1 MDTTTSM
8 KNQTVAQIVT
18 DDFRTAEIFKKHGID
33 FCCGGKKSISQV
45 CKEKHLDAEE
55 LEQEIL
61 ILQNQVAERDHK
73 FNEWKLSFLADYIV
87 NVHHNYVNNNMELIS
102 GFADKVAKVHGHHN
116 TETVEINELW
126 KDVVSELTTH
136 MKKEELVLFPYIN
149 NLERFSLGT
158 LPEFPKTH
166 FATVKSPVAM
176 MEQEHEMVGELLH
189 LIQVLSNNFT
199 PPDYACNT
207 YKVLYLKLNEFAEDL
222 HQHIHLENNIL
233 FPKAIALEEK
243 MDSYK

>member
-8 KNQTVAQIVT
+8 KNQTVAQIVA
-18 DDFRTAEIFKKHGID
+18 DDFRTAEIFKKNGID

-45 CKEKHLDAEE
+45 CIEKHLDAEE

-61 ILQNQVAERDHK
+61 VLQNQVAEKDHK

-87 NVHHNYVNNNMELIS
+87 NVHHNYVNYNLELIS
-102 GFADKVAKVHGHHN
+102 GFAEKVAKVHGHHN

-126 KDVVSELTTH
+126 KDIASELTTH
-136 MKKEELVLFPYIN
+136 MKKEELVLFPYIIS
-149 NLERFSLGT
+149 LERFSLGT
-158 LPEFPKTH
+158 LPVFPKTH
-166 FATVKSPVAM
+166 FVTVKSPVNM
-176 MEQEHEMVGELLH
+176 MEEEHEAVGELLH
-189 LIQVLSNNFT
+189 RIQALSNNFT

-207 YKVLYLKLNEFAEDL
+207 YKVLYSKLNEFAEDL

-243 MDSYK
+243 MISNK